1 MYENNFTTKKKLIT
15 VYNTTMLCTVYVE
28 YTAASDDHQCTLGV
42 AKPVNPPPNSLY
54 TLHIECALVASTL
67 NVH

>member
-1 MYENNFTTKKKLIT
+1 
-15 VYNTTMLCTVYVE
+15 MLCTVYVE

-42 AKPVNPPPNSLY
+42 ANPGNPPPNSLY